1 MAVSTIDPNGLNV
14 GQLGGTRNVVI
25 NGEMMIDQRNGG
37 SSTTPTANDTYTLD
51 RWAAELAISSKY
63 SVQQSSDAPS
73 GFKNSMLIT
82 SLSSYSLTANDFYMM
97 QYRVEGFDAAR
108 FNWGSSNAKNATLSF
123 WVKSSLTGTFG
134 GAFENS
140 ANNRAY
146 AFSYTI
152 NSANTWE
159 YKTITVSGDQTG
171 TWLTTN
177 GIGIRLRFALGVGS
191 TYSGTGGV
199 WGSTRY
205 FSVTGATSVVSTSG
219 ATWQLAGVQLEV
231 GDTATDFE
239 YESYGT
245 TLQKC
250 KRYYQKFGNLGGYD
264 VVAFAGIAPYT
275 TQVQAATPLS
285 PEMRVTPSL
294 SLANIAAAD
303 TVNPQVA
310 VTSAAVNSGTHNNK
324 IAWVAYYTSGSLTAF
339 RPYYLRVDG
348 TSTGYIAFDA
358 EL

>member
-14 GQLGGTRNVVI
+14 GQLGGDRNLLI
-25 NGEMMIDQRNGG
+25 NGDFQISQRGN
-37 SSTTPTANDTYTLD
+37 YT
-51 RWAAELAISSKY
+51 S
-63 SVQQSSDAPS
+63 
-73 GFKNSMLIT
+73 
-82 SLSSYSLTANDFYMM
+82 
-97 QYRVEGFDAAR
+97 
-108 FNWGSSNAKNATLSF
+108 
-123 WVKSSLTGTFG
+123 
-134 GAFENS
+134 
-140 ANNRAY
+140 
-146 AFSYTI
+146 AFSYTNNTYYLDRWI
-152 NSANTWE
+152 GSLGGVTATLQDIGRKVKLVATSSATGTMRLIQKIELSTMNKFNSQTVIASAKVKSNSSQARIGFYADGYIVPTGNTTHTGDE
-159 YKTITVSGDQTG
+159 TEQTLTAIITVPSSTLTVEFDVFVGLQGANAGDTVSITSGDYVEITE
-171 TWLTTN
+171 
-177 GIGIRLRFALGVGS
+177 
-191 TYSGTGGV
+191 
-199 WGSTRY
+199 
-205 FSVTGATSVVSTSG
+205 
-219 ATWQLAGVQLEV
+219 VQLEV

-348 TSTGYIAFDA
+348 TSTGYVAFDA